1 MRGRKYIVV
10 IVLSWLI
17 ALSLAFALAFER
29 SRMERAEI
37 AHAQALAERGAEIFA
52 QNCIVCHGVAGQG
65 HVGPPLNVPGL
76 KGDPREDT
84 DLYEMLYNTIAHG
97 RPGTSEPTW
106 YMLENGS
113 WASNTA
119 MPAWSQEA
127 GGTLNEQRL
136 RAVVHFIMMGDWNSV
151 NRHVPPGNLIVDES
165 GRMDRDAM
173 IARLPAGSG
182 LSDAASVRG
191 REIFV
196 DRACIACH
204 SIGGLGATVGPDLS
218 KVGSWAANLTEDEWR
233 AFLEAWISD
242 PTQVENRLPGYWS
255 NYGGPILDVSDLP
268 QPSEPPPT
276 QMPRLGLSEEE
287 IHDLVTYLLSLR

>member
-1 MRGRKYIVV
+1 MGV
-10 IVLSWLI
+10 IYRHAGLESG
-17 ALSLAFALAFER
+17 
-29 SRMERAEI
+29 SRRHLERA
-37 AHAQALAERGAEIFA
+37 AS
-52 QNCIVCHGVAGQG
+52 AG
-65 HVGPPLNVPGL
+65 
-76 KGDPREDT
+76 
-84 DLYEMLYNTIAHG
+84 G
-97 RPGTSEPTW
+97 RPFHYDGR
-106 YMLENGS
+106 LELGKPPC
-113 WASNTA
+113 ASCQSDRRRERTHG
-119 MPAWSQEA
+119 P
-127 GGTLNEQRL
+127 RCDD
-136 RAVVHFIMMGDWNSV
+136 RAPS
-151 NRHVPPGNLIVDES
+151 
-165 GRMDRDAM
+165 
-173 IARLPAGSG
+173 AGSG

-276 QMPRLGLSEEE
+276 QMPPSWPFRGRDTRFGDVPALFEVGGVRCRC
-287 IHDLVTYLLSLR
+287 DGTTRGDVPWVVTSCGSPSGSWLLP

>member
-1 MRGRKYIVV
+1 
-10 IVLSWLI
+10 
-17 ALSLAFALAFER
+17 
-29 SRMERAEI
+29 
-37 AHAQALAERGAEIFA
+37 
-52 QNCIVCHGVAGQG
+52 
-65 HVGPPLNVPGL
+65 
-76 KGDPREDT
+76 
-84 DLYEMLYNTIAHG
+84 MLYNTIAHG

-113 WASNTA
+113 WASYTA

-127 GGTLNEQRL
+127 GGTLNEQHL

-151 NRHVPPGNLIVDES
+151 NRHVPPANLIVDES